1 MHAVVQF
8 FLFFPAQE
16 EVAEA
21 IGVGRGFAAVPR
33 LGSLRAPVL
42 QLGPFPLKSQG
53 LAGLCSKRRHLG
65 VLKG

>member
-1 MHAVVQF
+1 M
-8 FLFFPAQE
+8 
-16 EVAEA
+16 AEA